1 MTHDTID
8 LLLEPVH
15 VDGVQV
21 GVGGLLVQGG
31 GLAAQVVT
39 TQTLPSVMILW

>member
-1 MTHDTID
+1 MTHDT
-8 LLLEPVH
+8 LHLFLEPVH

-21 GVGGLLVQGG
+21 GVGGLLVLGG

-39 TQTLPSVMILW
+39 AQTLASVMILW